1 MRTYELIYIV
11 KPDIPEEEIDG
22 VADLVQ
28 EVITSGGGTVDK
40 VDKWGKRRLA
50 YRVRKYQ
57 DAIYVLVQYGVEDD
71 ASQLPKEVE
80 RRLRVADQ
88 VIKFMTVRVD
98 EERKKADKLKAQRDK
113 RTQRRPTVAAAATPG
128 RSAPGEA
135 ASSAPGEPQGDND

>member
-22 VADLVQ
+22 VAEMVQ

-57 DAIYVLVQYGVEDD
+57 DAIYVLVQYGIEDD
-71 ASQLPKEVE
+71 ASELPKEIE

-98 EERKKADKLKAQRDK
+98 EELKKAAKLKAQRDK
-113 RTQRRPTVAAAATPG
+113 RTQRRPVVAAPTPSRSTPG
-128 RSAPGEA
+128 E
-135 ASSAPGEPQGDND
+135 ASSAPGEPQSAS